1 MELAWLYVAMAVVS
15 EIIWAIALK
24 KAEGFTRFWPSF
36 IAIGTGL
43 FTLYCLSMAT
53 TSLPIAMVY
62 PIWTGLGAVGVTI
75 YALVFYQES
84 LNIIQLFLILLILV
98 GVILIDFYHVY

>member
-1 MELAWLYVAMAVVS
+1 MELAWLYIAIAVVS

-24 KAEGFTRFWPSF
+24 KAEGFTRFWPSV
-36 IAIGTGL
+36 ITIGTGL

-53 TSLPIAMVY
+53 KFLPIAMVY

-75 YALVFYQES
+75 SALVFYQES
-84 LNIIQLFLILLILV
+84 LNIIQLFLILLILA
-98 GVILIDFYHVY
+98 GVMMIDFYQS